1 MKHNLEE
8 SPSGRKTS
16 MCWFLVWFS
25 LLFIFLV
32 PGEEAL
38 LSLKP
43 EWAPDL
49 EHWVGNSPQLKV
61 LILFLMSSREAHV
74 ATAAILTGILSFII
88 VLICLGFFFFPQ
100 ARLPWSHISWE
111 MWAYA
116 GPVSTYWTSWYTDV
130 PPQLADIYS
139 FWVNEGKCWQ
149 FHTKKR
155 AWYEIWIWIRLW
167 VRKEQ

>member
-61 LILFLMSSREAHV
+61 LILFLMSSREAHD

-88 VLICLGFFFFPQ
+88 VLICLGFFFSHKPGYPGPTFP
-100 ARLPWSHISWE
+100 
-111 MWAYA
+111 
-116 GPVSTYWTSWYTDV
+116 
-130 PPQLADIYS
+130 
-139 FWVNEGKCWQ
+139 GKCEPMLAQWALTEHLGTQ
-149 FHTKKR
+149 MYLLNLLIFI
-155 AWYEIWIWIRLW
+155 AFESM
-167 VRKEQ
+167 KENADNFTQRREPGMKSGSESVSE